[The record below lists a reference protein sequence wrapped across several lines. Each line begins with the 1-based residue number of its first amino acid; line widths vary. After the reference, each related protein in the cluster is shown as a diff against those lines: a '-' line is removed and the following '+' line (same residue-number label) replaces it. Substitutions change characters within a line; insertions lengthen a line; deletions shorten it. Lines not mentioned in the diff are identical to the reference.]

1 MLVVLDSIMSTVES
15 QGTSHS
21 AGSNQMMFIGK
32 GRERVSGPPAVVK
45 AKCYATKILMYSI
58 TVRVCS

>member
-1 MLVVLDSIMSTVES
+1 MSTVES